1 MGISLSVDQ
10 DSSESKVMDL
20 ILMGEYEILSENYKE
35 ATEYFLKALEQDSN
49 SISIY
54 LSLAELSVMDD
65 NFENCVNYLNKA
77 FLLDTNSIDIGLKS
91 FDMNLAINLYED
103 AETIIHSLSRQYPNN
118 VSIQNSM
125 LSFYHSS
132 KQWNDLINYYCTNFS
147 LDTTQ
152 KKFLQQAVEIGL
164 STGNEDSLL
173 EQLSSLMDKFPSNT
187 FIISVYVQVSFQQQ
201 LYDLTTEGL
210 TKLIQLSNDN
220 FGIKLQLA
228 EVYLLLDQPG
238 KSIEILDELY
248 YDNLDNQLLLN
259 LLTITLS
266 ELEDYN
272 RLAEISEHYIKIYP
286 DSTDGYENLTIA
298 YMNLKKYQDLL
309 DISSLGE
316 IKFPDNITFS
326 YFMGNTYLTL
336 EDFESAKREFLKS
349 LEISPENRVIRQSLL
364 TVFEELEEYK
374 SSDSLFKILYSEDEN
389 DATNLNNYAYSLSDR
404 EIIIETTLTYAL
416 GLATKAI
423 GLDPENS
430 AFLDT
435 IGWIHYK
442 KENYGLALDYIKQ
455 SLSIDSTNSVI
466 LEHLGDVYIKLNDFE
481 KGLNYYHKVMILTTG
496 NQSVLNKIEQYK

>member
-1 MGISLSVDQ
+1 MGIFLSADQ
-10 DSSESKVMDL
+10 DSSKSNVMDL
-20 ILMGEYEILSENYKE
+20 ILMGEYELLSENYEE
-35 ATEYFLKALEQDSN
+35 AQEYFLKALEQDST

-65 NFENCVNYLNKA
+65 NFENCVKYLNKA
-77 FLLDTNSIDIGLKS
+77 FLLDTTSIDIGLKS
-91 FDMNLAINLYED
+91 FDMNLSINQYED

-132 KQWNDLINYYCTNFS
+132 NQWNELIDYYCINFS
-147 LDTTQ
+147 QDTTQ

-173 EQLSSLMDKFPSNT
+173 KQLSLLMDKYPSNS
-187 FIISVYVQVSFQQQ
+187 FINSVYVQVTFQQQ
-201 LYDLTTEGL
+201 LYNLTRDGL
-210 TKLIQLSNDN
+210 TKLIQFNDN
-220 FGIKLQLA
+220 NFGLKLQLA
-228 EVYLLLDQPG
+228 KVYLLLNQPD
-238 KSIEILDELY
+238 KSIEILDEIY
-248 YDNLDNQLLLN
+248 YDNSDNQLLLN

-266 ELEDYN
+266 EMEDYN
-272 RLAEISEHYIKIYP
+272 RLAEISEQYIKIYP
-286 DSTDGYENLTIA
+286 DSADGYENLTIA

-316 IKFPDNITFS
+316 IKFPDNITFP
-326 YFMGNTYLTL
+326 YFMGNTYFTL

-349 LEISPENRVIRQSLL
+349 LEISPENRVIRHSLL
-364 TVFEELEEYK
+364 TVYEELEEYQ
-374 SSDSLFKILYSEDEN
+374 SSDSLFKILFSEDEN
-389 DATNLNNYAYSLSDR
+389 DATSLNNYAYSLSDR
-404 EIIIETTLTYAL
+404 EIVNETTLTYAL

-466 LEHLGDVYIKLNDFE
+466 LEHLGDVYVKLNDFE
-481 KGLNYYHKVMILTTG
+481 KGLNYYQKVMKLTPE